1 MFLLK
6 YTNFSH
12 QLQGNYGSEDGKGIL
27 RMGDSAGR
35 RHSCVY
41 FKRGTIPSRKQTF
54 CHALDTRVQPVVNT
68 LEGTERDNYQAA
80 ASTRPRKRR
89 AVSYATL

>member
-1 MFLLK
+1 MEVRMERGFCAW
-6 YTNFSH
+6 
-12 QLQGNYGSEDGKGIL
+12 GIPRAEDTLESISKEEQ
-27 RMGDSAGR
+27 
-35 RHSCVY
+35 
-41 FKRGTIPSRKQTF
+41 IPSRKQKF
-54 CHALDTRVQPVVNT
+54 GHALDTRVQPVVNT